1 MSRND
6 LILTLK
12 KQWFD
17 KILSGEKTEEYRE
30 MKPYWEKRF
39 ENYFGKVVDFSG
51 GPGSR
56 VWDTHKKVIV
66 FRNGYRSDSPVFSA
80 ECTISEGYGKE
91 EWGAQKGEKYFILT
105 IHRIFGADNVH
116 TGCAEKGSHDD

>member
-1 MSRND
+1 MDMSRGD

-17 KILSGEKTEEYRE
+17 MVLSGEKTEEYRE

-39 ENYFGKVVDFSG
+39 GNYFGKAVDFSNASG
-51 GPGSR
+51 DR
-56 VWDTHKKVIV
+56 VWDTHKKTIV
-66 FRNGYRSDSPVFSA
+66 FRNGYRSDSPTFSA

-105 IHRIFGADNVH
+105 IHRIFRVENTH
-116 TGCAEKGSHDD
+116 TVC